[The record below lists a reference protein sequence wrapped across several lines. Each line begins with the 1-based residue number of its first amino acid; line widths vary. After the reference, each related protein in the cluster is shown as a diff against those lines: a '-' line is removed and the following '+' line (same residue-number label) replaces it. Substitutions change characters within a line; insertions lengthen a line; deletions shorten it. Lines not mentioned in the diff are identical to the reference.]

1 VGAEPAV
8 AGQTAAGVS
17 GDQSNVGMEPGL
29 GTSNLKNDVGVS
41 GISNPGDSN
50 QSSLRVETK
59 G

>member
-1 VGAEPAV
+1 M

-17 GDQSNVGMEPGL
+17 GDHTNVGMESGL

-41 GISNPGDSN
+41 GISNPGESN
-50 QSSLRVETK
+50 QSSLRAETK